1 VSGAGAVDR
10 AAELGGMDLEEVWR
24 IREEEVYPALFGP
37 RVRGIFPLQM
47 QMFTGQFGQSEV
59 DPRWLHYGVFEFAPT
74 DTRHSWLY
82 VTSGHSNPWEQS
94 PEEFDP
100 DGESGAGVE
109 FTLATT
115 EAGDWAIRTL
125 QSMLGFDILL
135 GAGRFPGKGYLGL
148 NDRIPLRGPLN
159 GDPACVLRNLVITE
173 PEGIPAEFRLP
184 SGKVLL
190 AGFAAISDEELNDA
204 KQSGS
209 SRLIDRLRVAG
220 FHPVNDPHRRSL
232 V

>member
-1 VSGAGAVDR
+1 
-10 AAELGGMDLEEVWR
+10 MDLEEVWR
-24 IREEEVYPALFGP
+24 IREEEVYPALFGA

-47 QMFTGQFGQSEV
+47 QMFTGQFGQSDV
-59 DPRWLHYGVFEFAPT
+59 DPRWLHYSVFEFAPT
-74 DTRHSWLY
+74 ETRHSWLY

-135 GAGRFPGKGYLGL
+135 GAGRFPGRGYLGL

-190 AGFAAISDEELNDA
+190 AGFTAISDEELNDA

-220 FHPVNDPHRRSL
+220 FHPVNDPHRQSL